1 MEKLL
6 EGIRV
11 KKIMKFLAI
20 DLGAE
25 SGRGIT
31 GSFDGKRISLSITH
45 RFPNGG
51 VRILDSLHWDLPFL
65 WKEIKQ
71 VLGMS
76 ANSDLKS
83 IGIDTWGV
91 DFGLLDADGQLIGQP
106 YHYRDERTNGMMELA
121 FELLPKKDIF
131 AQTGIQFMQINT
143 LYQLLSMVNSKSP
156 IFEIAD
162 TFLTI
167 PDLLNF
173 WLTGR
178 KVSEFSNATTTQI
191 LDPRTAT
198 WSELICKKFQIP
210 YDIFPDTIFPGEEI
224 GLLRPSVGKETGLSR
239 VPVVAPACHDT
250 GSAIVA
256 VPAHGNNW
264 AYISSGTW
272 SLMGVELDQPLITG
286 QALALN
292 FTNEG
297 GFNRTSRF
305 LKNIMGLWLVQ
316 ECRRT
321 WAQSTGTEME
331 YSELTQLAK
340 GSTAFVSVIDPD
352 DSTFLPAGDMPKR
365 IVDYCHRTG
374 QVAPDTPG
382 AFVRCALESLAF
394 KYRWTLEQIESVT
407 GRHIDTLH
415 IVGGGVQNQL
425 LCQFTADATGKQV
438 VAGPVEA
445 TAIGN
450 IAVQAIA
457 INALS
462 TLDEARQVIKNS
474 FSLQIYDPNNNQEWQ
489 DAYQSFLQITRI
501 GEC

>member
-1 MEKLL
+1 MN
-6 EGIRV
+6 
-11 KKIMKFLAI
+11 FLAI

-31 GSFDGKRISLSITH
+31 GSFDGERISLRIIH

-51 VRILDSLHWDLPFL
+51 VRILDSLHWDLLFL

-106 YHYRDERTNGMMELA
+106 YHYRDERTSGIMELA
-121 FELLPKKDIF
+121 FELLTKKEIF
-131 AQTGIQFMQINT
+131 AQTGTQFMQINT

-156 IFEIAD
+156 ILEIAN

-198 WSELICKKFQIP
+198 WSELICQKFQIP
-210 YDIFPDTIFPGEEI
+210 YDIFPDTIFPGEKI
-224 GLLRPSVGKETGLSR
+224 GLLRSSVGKETGLSI

-256 VPAHGNNW
+256 VPANGNNW

-272 SLMGVELDQPLITG
+272 SLMGVELDQPLITD

-321 WAQSTGTEME
+321 WAQSTGTAME

-340 GSTAFVSVIDPD
+340 DSTAFVSVIDPD

-374 QVAPDTPG
+374 QTAPDTPG
-382 AFVRCALESLAF
+382 AFIRCALESLAF

-407 GRHIDTLH
+407 GRYIDTLH

-457 INALS
+457 INAIS
-462 TLDEARQVIKNS
+462 TLDEVRQVIKNS

-489 DAYQSFLQITRI
+489 DAYHSFLQITRI

>member
-1 MEKLL
+1 MN
-6 EGIRV
+6 
-11 KKIMKFLAI
+11 FLAI

-31 GSFDGKRISLSITH
+31 GSFDGERISLRIIH

-51 VRILDSLHWDLPFL
+51 VRILDSLHWDLLFL

-106 YHYRDERTNGMMELA
+106 YHYRDERTSGIMELA
-121 FELLPKKDIF
+121 FELLTKKEIF
-131 AQTGIQFMQINT
+131 AQTGTQFMQINT

-156 IFEIAD
+156 ILEIAN

-198 WSELICKKFQIP
+198 WSELICQKFQIP
-210 YDIFPDTIFPGEEI
+210 YDIFPDTIFPGEKI
-224 GLLRPSVGKETGLSR
+224 GLLRSSVGKETGLST

-256 VPAHGNNW
+256 VPANGNNW

-272 SLMGVELDQPLITG
+272 SLMGVELDQPLITD

-305 LKNIMGLWLVQ
+305 LKNIMGLW
-316 ECRRT
+316 
-321 WAQSTGTEME
+321 
-331 YSELTQLAK
+331 
-340 GSTAFVSVIDPD
+340 
-352 DSTFLPAGDMPKR
+352 
-365 IVDYCHRTG
+365 
-374 QVAPDTPG
+374 
-382 AFVRCALESLAF
+382 
-394 KYRWTLEQIESVT
+394 
-407 GRHIDTLH
+407 
-415 IVGGGVQNQL
+415 
-425 LCQFTADATGKQV
+425 
-438 VAGPVEA
+438 
-445 TAIGN
+445 
-450 IAVQAIA
+450 
-457 INALS
+457 
-462 TLDEARQVIKNS
+462 NS
-474 FSLQIYDPNNNQEWQ
+474 
-489 DAYQSFLQITRI
+489 
-501 GEC
+501 